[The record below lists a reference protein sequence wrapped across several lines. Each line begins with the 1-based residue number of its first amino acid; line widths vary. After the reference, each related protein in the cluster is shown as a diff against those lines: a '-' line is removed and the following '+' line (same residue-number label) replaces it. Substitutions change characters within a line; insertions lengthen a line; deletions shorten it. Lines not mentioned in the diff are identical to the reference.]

1 MLQQI
6 FHSDSSQST
15 YSIIC
20 KSNNYNFIV
29 SGDSKVPLPL
39 AKEQEM
45 VGVSKLE
52 FRTFICASGEVQRRV
67 TQASLLC
74 GSTIQGTLPQ
84 SRHFLFIDDA
94 VDAFLLVLEKGVV
107 GEIYNVGSSF
117 EIPIVQL
124 ARELVKMVSLKDA
137 QNIVYY
143 PSKKVQTRFICFIQV
158 KNVPESEI
166 NDWLEFV
173 PDR

>member
-1 MLQQI
+1 M
-6 FHSDSSQST
+6 T
-15 YSIIC
+15 C
-20 KSNNYNFIV
+20 KSNNYHFIV

-67 TQASLLC
+67 TRASLLC
-74 GSTIQGTLPQ
+74 GSTIQGTLPK

-107 GEIYNVGSSF
+107 GEIYNVGSGF

-124 ARELVKMVSLKDA
+124 AHELVKMVSLKDA
-137 QNIVYY
+137 HNIVYY
-143 PSKKVQTRFICFIQV
+143 PSKKVHTRFLCFIQV
-158 KNVPESEI
+158 KNVPDSEI